1 MSLPIPAHRTRASQI
16 LNNSP
21 TLPRSVTLTPGG
33 RAGAGSASWPS
44 GPMQVWVMDAPEQ
57 AIVGKRHGGIVVH
70 ADDDDTGGLEIY
82 VVF

>member
-1 MSLPIPAHRTRASQI
+1 
-16 LNNSP
+16 
-21 TLPRSVTLTPGG
+21 
-33 RAGAGSASWPS
+33 
-44 GPMQVWVMDAPEQ
+44 MQVWVMDAPEQ